1 MDLTNLKELHPGGTQ
16 WGARAAT
23 TSLVN
28 RYMRTCLPSMCSFK
42 LLHGG
47 VHKAPSN
54 TDQAGHYQIKGI
66 AKDAQ
71 GRALTTGLAKAPP
84 KWRASR
90 DRNELHYSR
99 EDPIE
104 HTLFF
109 GKDWTPYSGYEGV
122 ARLREKRRMRMDKWM
137 AEKAA
142 RTSSAGGRSF
152 DRHDARD
159 DRRYLPYPDAWSGKT
174 QTPRHLPYPDAR
186 PGSRYADAPRSS
198 THYREEEA
206 PPGGYAHPRSDLHS
220 QAREHA
226 REHADARGSAFSP
239 DARI

>member
-1 MDLTNLKELHPGGTQ
+1 MGCESSDDVFGESIHANLSALDVLLQTA
-16 WGARAAT
+16 ARG
-23 TSLVN
+23 
-28 RYMRTCLPSMCSFK
+28 C
-42 LLHGG
+42 
-47 VHKAPSN
+47 
-54 TDQAGHYQIKGI
+54 
-66 AKDAQ
+66 AQ
-71 GRALTTGLAKAPP
+71 GTFGYGAGWTLPDQRDRQGRSWTSAHYGLAKEPP

-109 GKDWTPYSGYEGV
+109 GKDWTPYSGYEGP

-174 QTPRHLPYPDAR
+174 QAPRHLPYPDAR
-186 PGSRYADAPRSS
+186 PASRYADAPRSS

-239 DARI
+239 DTRI